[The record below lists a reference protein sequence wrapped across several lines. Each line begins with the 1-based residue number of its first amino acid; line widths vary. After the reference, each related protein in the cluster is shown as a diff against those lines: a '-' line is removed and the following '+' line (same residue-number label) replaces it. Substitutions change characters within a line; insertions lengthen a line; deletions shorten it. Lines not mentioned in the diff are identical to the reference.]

1 MADTLT
7 NKELESLMEQR
18 GLESLSEHLKF
29 VSFDG
34 TIITSGMS
42 YTYGKDFF
50 IGDYVTVQDKRL
62 GISVDIQIISVT
74 KTISDGVEYLDI
86 GFGYDRL
93 TIRKMK
99 GDRNG

>member
-7 NKELESLMEQR
+7 DKELKSLMEQR

-34 TIITSGMS
+34 TIITGGMS
-42 YTYGKDFF
+42 YKYGEDFF
-50 IGDYVTVQDKRL
+50 LGDYVTVQDKTL
-62 GISVDIQIISVT
+62 GLSVDLQIISVK
-74 KTISDGVEYLDI
+74 KTISDGVEYFDI

-99 GDRNG
+99 GERNG